1 MPAKKEL
8 NTVLSAVTVDMW
20 DKSVNPNQI
29 TSIEGKV
36 VSLDDP
42 AIVGCLADHLVSSQL
57 TNNRSGKISG
67 MLLNADASTNGK
79 YNIRRSAAFVTPY
92 VSQNQSMAQVS
103 RYYFLLADAA
113 EKANLRPDQII
124 GPVGLKSGLKPGV
137 LSRVDVVD
145 PTTGKVIGTQ
155 NYQSVND
162 FRARG
167 EDISRRLEA
176 IKRNSPALPAGMSS
190 TANISYLTEE
200 PKGMGFFPLLLAI
213 PFAYWALMAIVTA
226 GLALGAYSIS
236 RVANWWTEH
245 DKLQNAVIQ
254 GRLKCYDNT
263 AAAYAA
269 SKDPDEQARLREIMN
284 DCSKQAADAEDNMSA
299 IDWKSL
305 IMGGAALIAAY
316 GAFRIYQT
324 YEDHKLTK
332 QAAGGG
338 NIIEAGQ
345 QPGFFQ
351 KLIGS

>member
-8 NTVLSAVTVDMW
+8 NTALSAVTVDMW
-20 DKSVNPNQI
+20 DKSVNPNRI
-29 TSIEGKV
+29 TSIEGKTI
-36 VSLDDP
+36 SLDDP
-42 AIVGCLADHLVSSQL
+42 AIVGCLADHLISSQL
-57 TNNRSGKISG
+57 TNNRAGKISG
-67 MLLNADASTNGK
+67 TLLKADANSGGK
-79 YNIRRSAAFVTPY
+79 YDIRRSAAFVTPY

-113 EKANLRPDQII
+113 DKARLRPDQII
-124 GPVGLKSGLKPGV
+124 GPVALASGLKPGI

-145 PTTGKVIGTQ
+145 PATGKVIGTQ
-155 NYQSVND
+155 NYQSTND

-167 EDISRRLEA
+167 EDISRRLDA

-190 TANISYLTEE
+190 TSNISYLTEE

-226 GLALGAYSIS
+226 GIALGAYSIS

-245 DKLQNAVIQ
+245 DKLQNDVIQ
-254 GRLKCYDNT
+254 GRLKCYDTT

-269 SKDPDEQARLREIMN
+269 STNPDEQARLRQIMN
-284 DCSKQAADAEDNMSA
+284 DCSQQAADAEDNMSA

-324 YEDHKLTK
+324 YEDRKLTK

-338 NIIEAGQ
+338 SIIEAGQ

>member
-20 DKSVNPNQI
+20 DKSVNPNQV
-29 TSIEGKV
+29 TSIQGKV
-36 VSLDDP
+36 ISLDDP
-42 AIVGCLADHLVSSQL
+42 AIVGCLADHLISAQL
-57 TNNRSGKISG
+57 TNNRAGQISS
-67 MLLNADASTNGK
+67 MLLKADANTNGK

-103 RYYFLLADAA
+103 RYYIMLANAA
-113 EKANLRPDQII
+113 EKAKLRPDQII
-124 GPVGLKSGLKPGV
+124 GPVALASGLKPGI

-145 PTTGKVIGTQ
+145 PATGKVIGTQ
-155 NYQSVND
+155 NYQSNAD
-162 FRARG
+162 FMARG
-167 EDISRRLEA
+167 RDIEQRLDA

-190 TANISYLTEE
+190 TANISYVTEE
-200 PKGMGFFPLLLAI
+200 PKGMGFFPLLLGI
-213 PFAYWALMAIVTA
+213 PLMYWALMAIVTA
-226 GLALGAYSIS
+226 GIALGAYAIE

-254 GRLKCYDNT
+254 GRLKCYDST

-269 SKDPDEQARLREIMN
+269 SKDPDEQARLRKIMD

-324 YEDHKLTK
+324 YEDRKLTK